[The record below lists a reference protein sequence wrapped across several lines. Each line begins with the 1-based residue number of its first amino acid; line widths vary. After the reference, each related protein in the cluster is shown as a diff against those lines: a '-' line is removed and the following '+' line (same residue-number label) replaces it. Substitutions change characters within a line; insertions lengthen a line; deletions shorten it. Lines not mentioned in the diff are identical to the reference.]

1 MDPRWKQWKSDPFFR
16 SRAITKPIQLSPLQQ
31 KARIKRNCMP
41 FYSCVEYITVHTLVV
56 YLIQYIQCIS
66 TFTQFCRSIFYIYY
80 IIKYICAPQD
90 ITAKHVHRVHAP
102 LPTTSQE
109 GEVDPPMNPCR
120 PSLVR
125 VEAFCHA
132 PCVHMIK
139 KPGLYQITMVTRC
152 VSKIW
157 SSWGHSGTLAF
168 YFSHRTDRC
177 NVGPSRPVSVGF
189 IMFISIT
196 VGSRVDIYKWIGW
209 KSTCIHGAKDC
220 THWSGEI
227 RIVPKSCEFVGHLV
241 SAWHGISRHKL
252 LYPSDMKFRWQVP
265 KNSRFAWSG
274 LKATEG
280 FLHVSSQFSSV
291 FMVVHQN
298 YHGLSLKSVWKR
310 LKLANSRIIFNGE

>member
-1 MDPRWKQWKSDPFFR
+1 
-16 SRAITKPIQLSPLQQ
+16 
-31 KARIKRNCMP
+31 
-41 FYSCVEYITVHTLVV
+41 
-56 YLIQYIQCIS
+56 
-66 TFTQFCRSIFYIYY
+66 
-80 IIKYICAPQD
+80 
-90 ITAKHVHRVHAP
+90 
-102 LPTTSQE
+102 
-109 GEVDPPMNPCR
+109 MNPSR

-125 VEAFCHA
+125 VEAFCNA

-168 YFSHRTDRC
+168 YVSHRNDRC

-209 KSTCIHGAKDC
+209 KSTCIHGAKHC

-241 SAWHGISRHKL
+241 AACPDMGFHDTNSSMKSGRKSAHQTWNSGDKYQRTAGLFGLVSR
-252 LYPSDMKFRWQVP
+252 Q
-265 KNSRFAWSG
+265 
-274 LKATEG
+274 LKAFSM
-280 FLHVSSQFSSV
+280 FLRSFQVFSW
-291 FMVVHQN
+291 FCI
-298 YHGLSLKSVWKR
+298 
-310 LKLANSRIIFNGE
+310 RIIMDYL

>member
-1 MDPRWKQWKSDPFFR
+1 
-16 SRAITKPIQLSPLQQ
+16 
-31 KARIKRNCMP
+31 
-41 FYSCVEYITVHTLVV
+41 
-56 YLIQYIQCIS
+56 
-66 TFTQFCRSIFYIYY
+66 
-80 IIKYICAPQD
+80 
-90 ITAKHVHRVHAP
+90 
-102 LPTTSQE
+102 
-109 GEVDPPMNPCR
+109 MNPCR

-241 SAWHGISRHKL
+241 FCLTWDFTTQTPLSIRHEI
-252 LYPSDMKFRWQVP
+252 QVTSTKEQP
-265 KNSRFAWSG
+265 VCLVWSQG
-274 LKATEG
+274 NWRLSPC
-280 FLHVSSQFSSV
+280 FFSV
-291 FMVVHQN
+291 FKCF
-298 YHGLSLKSVWKR
+298 HGFASELSW
-310 LKLANSRIIFNGE
+310 IIFKICMKKIETGK